1 MRMIP
6 QLLWIALAGGLLAT
20 GCRGVP
26 TAGEQEARQ
35 DLAMVAGKYQSGASL
50 HPTNQPVLPVLTAGG
65 SMSNFLAYALL
76 NSPSV
81 AAAYQDWA
89 AAVER
94 ITVARS
100 RPDPKLTFSAHI
112 QNDLTSLMPGLMQDL
127 PGPGKLKSAAGVA
140 TAESRAQYFAFETAV
155 LQAAFEFKRAYF
167 NLYFLEERLRINRRT
182 LTLLTDLEA
191 SARAQNEV
199 GQASLQDVYRA
210 QIDREQLRTE
220 IANLEDSRGMLLAGY
235 KAALGLTCG
244 QADPPLPAPFAETP
258 LDLTGDELL
267 KVALANNPRLQEAS
281 AEVTLAEAS
290 MAQARKSRVPD
301 FSAGLQ
307 AEVYEPPFYWPQA
320 GMTLPLWRDK
330 LAAELAAA
338 QAGKRAAAARL
349 TAEQIGLAVDVAART
364 YDYRESTRNLAL
376 LEEQLIPKAQK
387 SLALAR
393 AGYLSGR
400 VDFSNLR
407 DAERTWLNLQL
418 TEIQERARREIT
430 LAELSLVIAG
440 RPPAGAPVLAARH

>member
-26 TAGEQEARQ
+26 TAGEQAARQ

-320 GMTLPLWRDK
+320 GMTLPLWRD
-330 LAAELAAA
+330 
-338 QAGKRAAAARL
+338 
-349 TAEQIGLAVDVAART
+349 
-364 YDYRESTRNLAL
+364 
-376 LEEQLIPKAQK
+376 
-387 SLALAR
+387 
-393 AGYLSGR
+393 
-400 VDFSNLR
+400 
-407 DAERTWLNLQL
+407 
-418 TEIQERARREIT
+418 
-430 LAELSLVIAG
+430 
-440 RPPAGAPVLAARH
+440 